1 MAPRHADLG
10 EERMQLVSATRVV
23 RGLESIID
31 AVAGVLAEQSL
42 DATLSS
48 MARALRGIVP
58 YTSLA
63 IYELDFDRRLLVPVF
78 AEGLFV
84 EETMADAPTLDDSI
98 TGKVVKSRQLVHL
111 EPGHPWFGRYI
122 IDGTPQD
129 LEAIVFCPLVV
140 AGRVIG
146 TLNVWREDS
155 APGLEGTI
163 PSFSPEDAQLI
174 KRFAMLSAL
183 AYDNA
188 RRRELLSE
196 QARTDELTGLF
207 NRRHFHERLAAEL
220 ARAQRDEAPVGLV
233 LLDVD
238 DFKRVNDVHGHPVGD
253 QVLIGF
259 GAILQEHVRAGDV
272 VCRTGGEE
280 FGVIL
285 PDADE
290 AEAARCAGRLVAAVR
305 AATWVDA
312 GPITASAGV
321 AVAPDDAHTVAGLFK
336 SADECLL
343 QAKAQGKDRA
353 VRCTRRSG

>member
-1 MAPRHADLG
+1 
-10 EERMQLVSATRVV
+10 MQSVSATRVV

-42 DATLSS
+42 DATLQS
-48 MARALRGIVP
+48 MARALKGIVP

-63 IYELDFDRRLLVPVF
+63 IYEVDAEERRLRPVL
-78 AEGLFV
+78 AEGLWV
-84 EETMADAPTLDDSI
+84 EETMAAAPHIDDSI
-98 TGKVVKSRQLVHL
+98 TGKVVRARQLVHL

-129 LEAIVFCPLVV
+129 LEAIVFCPLIV
-140 AGRVIG
+140 ADRVIG

-155 APGLEGTI
+155 APGMEGSV
-163 PSFSPEDAQLI
+163 PSFSPEEAQLI
-174 KRFAMLSAL
+174 KRFASLAAL

-220 ARAQRDEAPVGLV
+220 ARAQRDETPVGLV

-253 QVLIGF
+253 QVLTSF
-259 GAILQEHVRAGDV
+259 ATVLSSHVRAGDV
-272 VCRTGGEE
+272 VCRSGGEE
-280 FGVIL
+280 FAVIL
-285 PDADE
+285 PNADDG
-290 AEAARCAGRLVAAVR
+290 EAARAAERLVTAVR
-305 AATWVDA
+305 AARWGVA

-321 AVAPDDAHTVAGLFK
+321 AVAPGDAVTVATLFK
-336 SADECLL
+336 AADECLL
-343 QAKAQGKDRA
+343 TAKAQGKDRVVLPSSRPA
-353 VRCTRRSG
+353 GA

>member
-1 MAPRHADLG
+1 
-10 EERMQLVSATRVV
+10 MQAVSATRVV

-42 DATLSS
+42 DATLQA
-48 MARALRGIVP
+48 MARALHGIVP

-63 IYELDFDRRLLVPVF
+63 IYEVDDERQLLIPVF

-84 EETMADAPTLDDSI
+84 EQTMADAPKLDDSI
-98 TGKVVKSRQLVHL
+98 TGKVVRSRQIVHL
-111 EPGHPWFGRYI
+111 EPGHPWFGRYVI
-122 IDGTPQD
+122 ADTPQD

-140 AGRVIG
+140 ADRVIG

-155 APGLEGTI
+155 APELAGTI
-163 PSFSPEDAQLI
+163 PSFSPEEAQLI
-174 KRFAMLSAL
+174 KRFASLAAL

-220 ARAQRDEAPVGLV
+220 ARAQRDASPVGLA

-253 QVLIGF
+253 QVLVAFAEVLAG
-259 GAILQEHVRAGDV
+259 HVRAGDV

-280 FGVIL
+280 FAVIL

-290 AEAARCAGRLVAAVR
+290 REAALAAERLVRAVR
-305 AATWVDA
+305 EAAWTIA
-312 GPITASAGV
+312 GPMTASAGV
-321 AVAPDDAHTVAGLFK
+321 AVAPVDAGTVATLFK
-336 SADECLL
+336 AADECLL
-343 QAKAQGKDRA
+343 AAKAQGKDRVVLRA
-353 VRCTRRSG
+353 TPRPG

>member
-1 MAPRHADLG
+1 
-10 EERMQLVSATRVV
+10 MQAVSATRVV

-42 DATLSS
+42 DATLQS

-63 IYELDFDRRLLVPVF
+63 IYEVDADRQLLIPVF

-84 EETMADAPTLDDSI
+84 EETLADPPALNDSI
-98 TGKVVKSRQLVHL
+98 TGKVVRSRQIVHL

-122 IDGTPQD
+122 IADTPQD
-129 LEAIVFCPLVV
+129 LEAIVFCPLIV
-140 AGRVIG
+140 ADHVIG

-155 APGLEGTI
+155 APELAGTI
-163 PSFSPEDAQLI
+163 PTFSPEEAQLI
-174 KRFAMLSAL
+174 KRFASLAAL

-220 ARAQRDEAPVGLV
+220 ARAQRDVTSVGLV

-253 QVLIGF
+253 QVLVAF
-259 GAILQEHVRAGDV
+259 GEVLAAHVRAGDV

-285 PDADE
+285 PSADE
-290 AEAARCAGRLVAAVR
+290 REAARCAERLVSAVR
-305 AATWVDA
+305 DAVWSIA
-312 GPITASAGV
+312 GPMTASAGV
-321 AVAPDDAHTVAGLFK
+321 AVAPDDAGTVATLFK
-336 SADECLL
+336 AADERLL
-343 QAKAQGKDRA
+343 MAKADGKDRVVLRA
-353 VRCTRRSG
+353 QVR

>member
-1 MAPRHADLG
+1 
-10 EERMQLVSATRVV
+10 MQAVSATRVV

-42 DATLSS
+42 DATLQS

-63 IYELDFDRRLLVPVF
+63 IYEVDAERQLLIPVF

-84 EETMADAPTLDDSI
+84 EETLADPPALNDSI
-98 TGKVVKSRQLVHL
+98 TGKVVRSRQIVHL

-122 IDGTPQD
+122 IADTPQD
-129 LEAIVFCPLVV
+129 LEAIVFCPLIV
-140 AGRVIG
+140 ADRVIG

-155 APGLEGTI
+155 APELAGTI
-163 PSFSPEDAQLI
+163 PTFSPEEVQLI
-174 KRFAMLSAL
+174 KRFASLAAL

-220 ARAQRDEAPVGLV
+220 ARAQRDVTSVGLV

-253 QVLIGF
+253 QVLVAF
-259 GAILQEHVRAGDV
+259 GQVLAAHVRAGDV

-285 PDADE
+285 PNADE
-290 AEAARCAGRLVAAVR
+290 GEAARCAERLVRAVR
-305 AATWVDA
+305 EATWSIA
-312 GPITASAGV
+312 GPMTASAGV
-321 AVAPDDAHTVAGLFK
+321 AVAPDDAGTVATLFK
-336 SADECLL
+336 AADERLL
-343 QAKAQGKDRA
+343 QAKALGKDR
-353 VRCTRRSG
+353 VVLQSVPQGG

>member
-1 MAPRHADLG
+1 
-10 EERMQLVSATRVV
+10 MQLVSATRVV

-42 DATLSS
+42 DATLSA
-48 MARALRGIVP
+48 MARALNGIVP

-63 IYELDFDRRLLVPVF
+63 IYELDFDRQVLVPVL

-84 EETMADAPTLDDSI
+84 EETLADAPELDDSI
-98 TGKVVKSRQLVHL
+98 TGKVVRSRQLVHL

-122 IDGTPQD
+122 IEGTPQD
-129 LEAIVFCPLVV
+129 LEAIVFCPLIV

-155 APGLEGTI
+155 APGYEGKI
-163 PSFSPEDAQLI
+163 PTFSPEEAQLI
-174 KRFAMLSAL
+174 KRFSMLAAL

-253 QVLIGF
+253 QVLVAF
-259 GAILQEHVRAGDV
+259 GAVLGAHVRAGDV

-280 FGVIL
+280 FAVIL
-285 PDADE
+285 PNADE
-290 AEAARCAGRLVAAVR
+290 AEAARCADRLVEAVR
-305 AATWVDA
+305 MATWLIA
-312 GPITASAGV
+312 GPITASGGV
-321 AVAPDDAHTVAGLFK
+321 AVAPDDAGTVAALFK
-336 SADECLL
+336 AADECLL
-343 QAKAQGKDRA
+343 AAKAQGKDRA
-353 VRCTRRSG
+353 VRCSQPPCA

>member
-1 MAPRHADLG
+1 MHT
-10 EERMQLVSATRVV
+10 VSATRLV

-42 DATLSS
+42 DATLQS

-63 IYELDFDRRLLVPVF
+63 IYEVDAERQLLIPVF
-78 AEGLFV
+78 AEGQFV
-84 EETMADAPTLDDSI
+84 EETLADPPALNDSI
-98 TGKVVKSRQLVHL
+98 TGKVVRSRQIVHL

-122 IDGTPQD
+122 IADTPQD
-129 LEAIVFCPLVV
+129 LEAIVFCPLIV
-140 AGRVIG
+140 ADRVIG

-155 APGLEGTI
+155 APELAGTI
-163 PSFSPEDAQLI
+163 PTFSPEEAQLI
-174 KRFAMLSAL
+174 KRFASLAAL

-207 NRRHFHERLAAEL
+207 NRRHFHERLGAEL
-220 ARAQRDEAPVGLV
+220 ARSQRDVTSVGLV

-238 DFKRVNDVHGHPVGD
+238 DFKRVNDVYGHPVGD
-253 QVLIGF
+253 QVLVAF
-259 GAILQEHVRAGDV
+259 GEVLSAHVRAGDV

-285 PDADE
+285 PNADE
-290 AEAARCAGRLVAAVR
+290 REAAHCAERLVCAVR
-305 AATWVDA
+305 EAAWSIA
-312 GPITASAGV
+312 GPMTASAGV
-321 AVAPDDAHTVAGLFK
+321 AVAPDHAGTVATLFK
-336 SADECLL
+336 AADESLL
-343 QAKAQGKDRA
+343 MAKAQGKDCVILRA
-353 VRCTRRSG
+353 QVR

>member
-1 MAPRHADLG
+1 
-10 EERMQLVSATRVV
+10 MQHVSATRVV

-48 MARALRGIVP
+48 MARALNGIVP

-63 IYELDFDRRLLVPVF
+63 IYEVDFDRNALVPVF

-84 EETMADAPTLDDSI
+84 EETMADAPKLDDSI

-129 LEAIVFCPLVV
+129 LEAIVFCPLIV
-140 AGRVIG
+140 ASRVIG

-155 APGLEGTI
+155 APGSEGTI
-163 PSFSPEDAQLI
+163 PSFSPEEAQLI
-174 KRFAMLSAL
+174 KRFAMLAAL

-238 DFKRVNDVHGHPVGD
+238 DFKRVNDVYGHTVGD
-253 QVLIGF
+253 QVLVAFAQVLEG
-259 GAILQEHVRAGDV
+259 HVRAGDV

-280 FGVIL
+280 FAVVL
-285 PDADE
+285 PNADE
-290 AEAARCAGRLVAAVR
+290 AEAARCAARLVDAVR
-305 AATWVDA
+305 AAKWMVP
-312 GPITASAGV
+312 GSITASAGV
-321 AVAPDDAHTVAGLFK
+321 AVAPEHAGTVAALFK
-336 SADECLL
+336 AADECLL
-343 QAKAQGKDRA
+343 TAKAQGKDRVVQDA
-353 VRCTRRSG
+353 QPRSV

>member
-1 MAPRHADLG
+1 
-10 EERMQLVSATRVV
+10 MQTVSATRVV

-42 DATLSS
+42 DATLQS
-48 MARALRGIVP
+48 MARALNGIVP

-63 IYELDFDRRLLVPVF
+63 IYEVDVEHNKLIPVL

-84 EETMADAPTLDDSI
+84 EETMADAPKLDDSI
-98 TGKVVKSRQLVHL
+98 TGKVVRSRQIVHL

-129 LEAIVFCPLVV
+129 LEAIVFCPLIVSD
-140 AGRVIG
+140 RVIG

-155 APGLEGTI
+155 APGMEGTI
-163 PSFSPEDAQLI
+163 PSFSPEEAQLI
-174 KRFAMLSAL
+174 KRFASLAAL

-196 QARTDELTGLF
+196 QARTDELTSLF

-220 ARAQRDEAPVGLV
+220 ARAHREDAPVGLV

-253 QVLIGF
+253 QVLVAFAG
-259 GAILQEHVRAGDV
+259 ILQGHVRAGDV

-280 FGVIL
+280 FAVIL
-285 PDADE
+285 PAADD
-290 AEAARCAGRLVAAVR
+290 AEAAQAAERIVEAVR
-305 AATWVDA
+305 SARWGVA
-312 GPITASAGV
+312 GQITASAGV
-321 AVAPDDAHTVAGLFK
+321 AVAPGDAATVATLFK
-336 SADECLL
+336 AADECLL
-343 QAKAQGKDRA
+343 AAKAQGKDRVVLRA
-353 VRCTRRSG
+353 AGRPA

>member
-1 MAPRHADLG
+1 MGSKMHT
-10 EERMQLVSATRVV
+10 VSATRVV

-42 DATLSS
+42 DATLQS
-48 MARALRGIVP
+48 MARALHGIVP
-58 YTSLA
+58 YSSLA
-63 IYELDFDRRLLVPVF
+63 VYEVDTEHNKLIPVF
-78 AEGLFV
+78 AEGLWV
-84 EETMADAPTLDDSI
+84 EETLADAPKIDNSI
-98 TGKVVKSRQLVHL
+98 TGKVVRSRQIVHL

-129 LEAIVFCPLVV
+129 LEAIVFCPLIV
-140 AGRVIG
+140 GDRVIG
-146 TLNVWREDS
+146 TLNVWREDA
-155 APGLEGTI
+155 APQWEGTV
-163 PSFSPEDAQLI
+163 PSFSPEEAQLI
-174 KRFAMLSAL
+174 KRFASLAAL

-253 QVLIGF
+253 QVLMAF
-259 GAILQEHVRAGDV
+259 ADVLQGHVRAGDV

-280 FGVIL
+280 FAVIL
-285 PDADE
+285 PAADQ
-290 AEAARCAGRLVAAVR
+290 AEAALAAERLVAAIR
-305 AATWVDA
+305 GAEWGTP

-321 AVAPDDAHTVAGLFK
+321 AIAPADAATVATLFK
-336 SADECLL
+336 AADECLL
-343 QAKAQGKDRA
+343 AAKALGKDR
-353 VRCTRRSG
+353 VVMSRQVQPR